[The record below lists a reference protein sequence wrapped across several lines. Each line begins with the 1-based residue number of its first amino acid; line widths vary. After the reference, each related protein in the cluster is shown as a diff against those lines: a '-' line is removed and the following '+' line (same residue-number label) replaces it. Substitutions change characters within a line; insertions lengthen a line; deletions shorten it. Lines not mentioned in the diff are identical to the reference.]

1 MPQNL
6 DLDGSKYDIRL
17 LCTGTA
23 DSDDAGLVE
32 GVPIDPP
39 DDTPGWVL
47 KALWVEHDVLQEK
60 GDKGTVVNRK
70 VNPAHYQLWAKPK
83 PKTKANLTKSKPKS
97 GASDKEKPKR
107 RRKGQQQTLPN
118 VEGSE
123 PQQPDAS

>member
-17 LCTGTA
+17 LCTGSS

-60 GDKGTVVNRK
+60 GDKATVVNRK

-83 PKTKANLTKSKPKS
+83 SKPKKPK
-97 GASDKEKPKR
+97 AKKAVADKEKPKR
-107 RRKGQQQTLPN
+107 TRRVKQQQTLPN
-118 VEGSE
+118 VEQG
-123 PQQPDAS
+123 PDQQPQPD

>member
-17 LCTGTA
+17 LCTGPA

-39 DDTPGWVL
+39 DDSAGWVL

-70 VNPAHYQLWAKPK
+70 VNPAHYQLWAKLRSRSKAKAKAKVK
-83 PKTKANLTKSKPKS
+83 P
-97 GASDKEKPKR
+97 DKDKPKR
-107 RRKGQQQTLPN
+107 RSRRDRQQTLPN
-118 VEGSE
+118 VE
-123 PQQPDAS
+123 QQEQDQQAPPPDA